1 MHHCAVRDN
10 KIYIVGGNDPSSIR
24 YDRVLY
30 ASIQLDGRIDS
41 NGWQY
46 TTPLPDGRA
55 NAPVIVYENWIYVLD
70 GSANQPGLIERDTVW
85 YASFNPNGTI
95 GSWTNT
101 TNTPYR
107 GCEEAVQWN
116 GRIYIMGGWDG
127 YSQHA
132 DVYFSEINKTTGE
145 LGTWNSTTSLP
156 MAIAH
161 GHATA
166 VHNGIIYCI
175 GGNDRYNNYFDDLN
189 YAIINETSGEVGNWI
204 SATSLPIALSS
215 HYAVVYSDDLFI
227 VGGATQSDYLDVIFK
242 AHMNPDGSLGNWEEQ
257 DPLPQPLAQTCS
269 VVLPSGLMYVIG
281 GTLEGGIISDDVL
294 MKDLSF
300 AWTKYFG
307 NPLNL
312 GTNVGGP
319 MVILDG
325 TMYKMWYCSGGDI
338 CYATSYDGV
347 SWHNHGR
354 VLNGSDNSWGPVLSR
369 ASVVLDEGTYEMWYT
384 GYSPSEQLGRIGY
397 ANSSDGIS
405 WTKYEGNPVLTPGG
419 NGGWD
424 DWNVFSPTV
433 VKDGSTYK
441 MWYVA
446 QDSQYSPLRIGY
458 ANSSDGIS
466 WTKYEGNPVL
476 TPGGNGGWD
485 DTHVSQPFIMKDG
498 DRYNMWYVG
507 SLPDSAKIGLA
518 TSNDGVSWT
527 KYAGNPL
534 LTTGDEGS
542 WESRSV
548 VLGSIVFDGI
558 TYKMWYE
565 GQTGIESRIGLA
577 YYPATLS
584 SYDPIDDLYYYESG
598 SHAPTWPVIDIV
610 YTEVSLVNDTH
621 IRLLTRTSESIPSSN
636 QWQGYYWLLDTGVA
650 TRPYWNPHDSNDL
663 NVSYTV
669 GVCWGADGSLHVT
682 VGNNTDGTTV
692 FYEDARDHPEKYFNN
707 DTCFITIPL
716 SWIGDPESIRWVAGS
731 TDGVSGGRHDKAPNM
746 TKVGDLGGGVP
757 PAFFDYDGSVD
768 GKDLALFLQCYR
780 GTAPAEAMYLGDL
793 GGGVPPQFYD
803 CDGNVDGKD
812 LSLFLQCYK
821 GLGP

>member
-1 MHHCAVRDN
+1 MNGPQWVSGISGMALSFDGSDDYVSIPDSSSLDISGNQISIEFWMNSAVDLPHPTTPEEATYFFDKGNAYVGSIQMDVGNPTYYGRLTFSLPFSTPDN
-10 KIYIVGGNDPSSIR
+10 KYIRSTKDSWNANTWFHIALTYDGNIMRIYVNGALDNSVEAGGNVHTSSYPLAIGS
-24 YDRVLY
+24 YC
-30 ASIQLDGRIDS
+30 DGPH
-41 NGWQY
+41 N
-46 TTPLPDGRA
+46 
-55 NAPVIVYENWIYVLD
+55 
-70 GSANQPGLIERDTVW
+70 
-85 YASFNPNGTI
+85 FFNGTI
-95 GSWTNT
+95 D
-101 TNTPYR
+101 
-107 GCEEAVQWN
+107 EFA
-116 GRIYIMGGWDG
+116 IY
-127 YSQHA
+127 
-132 DVYFSEINKTTGE
+132 
-145 LGTWNSTTSLP
+145 
-156 MAIAH
+156 
-161 GHATA
+161 
-166 VHNGIIYCI
+166 
-175 GGNDRYNNYFDDLN
+175 N
-189 YAIINETSGEVGNWI
+189 YART
-204 SATSLPIALSS
+204 A
-215 HYAVVYSDDLFI
+215 
-227 VGGATQSDYLDVIFK
+227 
-242 AHMNPDGSLGNWEEQ
+242 EEILR
-257 DPLPQPLAQTCS
+257 D
-269 VVLPSGLMYVIG
+269 YVIVDW
-281 GTLEGGIISDDVL
+281 I
-294 MKDLSF
+294 
-300 AWTKYFG
+300 KYFG

-325 TMYKMWYCSGGDI
+325 ATYKMWYCSGGDI

-354 VLNGSDNSWGPVLSR
+354 VLNGSDNSWEPVLSR

-384 GYSPSEQLGRIGY
+384 GYSPSEQFGRIGY

-485 DTHVSQPFIMKDG
+485 DTHVSQPFVMKDG
-498 DRYNMWYVG
+498 DRYDMWYVG
-507 SLPDSAKIGLA
+507 SLPDAAKIGLA

-534 LTTGDEGS
+534 LTTGDGGL

-621 IRLLTRTSESIPSSN
+621 IRLLTRTSEYIPSSN

-757 PAFFDYDGSVD
+757 PAFFDCDGSVD